1 MLHIVD
7 LDHRGP
13 HYEYQRVK
21 MLTLDEVIAGLLE
34 EEVVVE
40 RPDDEESKHQT
51 GPGFEE
57 RRRFDA
63 FKRIHMRDRILVVPK
78 DWFRSIMTSISQ
90 TDSNWPGRLTRLF
103 SSRRVELIIAHV
115 LELLERRLTI
125 G

>member
-1 MLHIVD
+1 MRPGLSLAKSSFPDGLLQWSSNVELLVSVYPFLTMKSFVLHIVD

-63 FKRIHMRDRILVVPK
+63 FKRIHMR
-78 DWFRSIMTSISQ
+78 
-90 TDSNWPGRLTRLF
+90 
-103 SSRRVELIIAHV
+103 
-115 LELLERRLTI
+115 
-125 G
+125 